1 MSKTILI
8 DAGHGGTDKGAVAGK
23 FIESEINLKTAIAAR
38 DFLAAYDCRVVMTRT
53 ADTPTK
59 INDMASKAK
68 KIGAS
73 AVVSI
78 HHNAGG
84 GDGCEV
90 YYWHTDPRAK
100 ELAQDLITQFKAIW
114 QNSRGIKPSSENVH
128 NFGMCRINSKNG
140 IPAVLGEFAF
150 LDNSK
155 DQKMIDTDAKL
166 KAEGEAYGKALV
178 NFLKLNPVKKEVIQ

>member
-8 DAGHGGTDKGAVAGK
+8 DAGHGGTDKGAVAGT

-38 DFLAAYDCRVVMTRT
+38 NFLAAYDCRVLMTRT
-53 ADTPTK
+53 ADTPTR
-59 INDMASKAK
+59 INAMAEKAK
-68 KIGAS
+68 QISAA

-84 GDGCEV
+84 GDGCEA

-100 ELAQDLITQFKAIW
+100 ELAQVLLNQFKAIG
-114 QNSRGIKPSSENVH
+114 QNSRGLNPSSENAH

-150 LDNSK
+150 LDSLK
-155 DQKMIDTDAKL
+155 DQKMIDTEAKL

-178 NFLKLNPVKKEVIQ
+178 NFLKLKPVIKRGIV